1 MNNLKRISQRY
12 KEFRSHP
19 LTRKNAV
26 AALGR
31 YLLFHIRNRF
41 KQEQTI
47 SWIEGLK
54 FYARKGDAGL
64 VANIYYGLYEFEE
77 SIFLRHFMK
86 KDDLFLDIGANLG
99 HYSMLLSGLTK
110 CRSIA
115 VEPVPQTFRQLCR
128 NIKLNRLEHLIQ
140 PLNLG
145 ISNSEDNLFFSTDR
159 NTMDRIVSDSYANSV
174 QVKVTTI
181 DQLLKNEIPDAI
193 KLDVEGYEYF
203 ALKGANKILRSEKLN
218 VLIMELNGSGKRYGF
233 DDKDIFKEIVEM
245 GFTPYAYNY
254 ITRSL
259 IVLNSYNKEKFNTIF
274 IRDEEAVQNRVLR
287 SKAIKIKKHEF

>member
-1 MNNLKRISQRY
+1 M
-12 KEFRSHP
+12 
-19 LTRKNAV
+19 
-26 AALGR
+26 AAFCR
-31 YLLFHIRNRF
+31 YLLFHIRSRF

-77 SIFLRHFMK
+77 SIFLLHFMK
-86 KDDLFLDIGANLG
+86 EDDLFLDIGANLG

-115 VEPVPQTFRQLCR
+115 VEPVPETFRQLRR
-128 NIKLNRLEHLIQ
+128 NIKLNRLEQLIQ

-145 ISNSEDNLFFSTDR
+145 ISHSENNLFFSTDR
-159 NTMDRIVSDSYANSV
+159 NTMDRIVSDSYANAV

-181 DQLLKNEIPDAI
+181 DHLLRNEIPEAI

-203 ALKGANKILRSEKLN
+203 ALKGANKILRSEKLK
-218 VLIMELNGSGKRYGF
+218 VLIMELNRSGKRYGI
-233 DDKDIFKEIVEM
+233 DDEDIFKEIVEL

-254 ITRSL
+254 NSRKL
-259 IVLNSYNKEKFNTIF
+259 IVLDSYNKEKFNTLF
-274 IRDEEAVQNRVLR
+274 IRDEEAVRNRVLR
-287 SKAIKIKKHEF
+287 SRAIKIKKHEF